1 MAEALAC
8 QSVLVGFLSV
18 SMAAGRWRAV
28 SPQCLLPPCLRQVHC
43 KRALCNIGRTLPSA
57 ALSSAKIRQSCLP
70 CNIPGCKNLC
80 KRLHSAVPP
89 RVFRGCRL
97 SGGACLHI
105 CLWCRPL
112 PGVAPSACEKGRL
125 GWPYGPFCGLAGA
138 VLQGAAVG
146 PGLHGGQARAWK
158 KPGDAARPGP
168 TARCGCLPAASP
180 GLLFPSGAIVV
191 PACCLRLRQRRP
203 LRPLLLSLRATS
215 PWAWP

>member
-1 MAEALAC
+1 MPPPSVAVGRFQALSCPALKQFVSVAMARPLAAAVAC

-18 SMAAGRWRAV
+18 SMAPGWWRAV
-28 SPQCLLPPCLRQVHC
+28 SPLCLLPPCLPQVHC
-43 KRALCNIGRTLPSA
+43 KRARCNIGRTLPVA

-89 RVFRGCRL
+89 RVLRGSRL
-97 SGGACLHI
+97 FGGACLHI

-146 PGLHGGQARAWK
+146 PGH
-158 KPGDAARPGP
+158 PINI
-168 TARCGCLPAASP
+168 GCLSVQ
-180 GLLFPSGAIVV
+180 GVRELGNSGII
-191 PACCLRLRQRRP
+191 Q
-203 LRPLLLSLRATS
+203 
-215 PWAWP
+215 

>member
-1 MAEALAC
+1 MPPPSVAVGRFQALSCPALKQFVSVAMARPLAEAVAC

-28 SPQCLLPPCLRQVHC
+28 SPLCLLPPCLRQVHC

-80 KRLHSAVPP
+80 KRLHSAVLP

-125 GWPYGPFCGLAGA
+125 GWPYGPFCGLTGA

-146 PGLHGGQARAWK
+146 PGH
-158 KPGDAARPGP
+158 PINI
-168 TARCGCLPAASP
+168 GCLSIQ
-180 GLLFPSGAIVV
+180 GV
-191 PACCLRLRQRRP
+191 RELRQ
-203 LRPLLLSLRATS
+203 
-215 PWAWP
+215 